1 MSYIRQLYD
10 RYFGTNNNADPDKG
24 GVAVSGI
31 IATPTGNEVFP
42 SAFSQLVVGGH
53 KIFLDEQDML
63 DCPVALL
70 QVDNFVSIGNPVNAR
85 KRLIK
90 LPPEG
95 TVRLSDLPGTNAEI
109 IAEYYEEFNF
119 QGQQGIQGI
128 QGVQGIQGL
137 QGLQG
142 PQGNP
147 GPQGI
152 KGDTGEQGIQGI
164 HGEPG
169 IDGIDGVNG
178 GSSDIKTEYEINTTE
193 PNTWRTPTIGQTLLA
208 DAVSTYH
215 LHDSLGTNVM
225 VVNNSFLYSGYQ
237 TITNDDSI
245 DRLYVVTAHCV
256 AIKSGS
262 ATMAQLGLFAIT
274 HEIEDTEFPGTY
286 IEQET
291 LMSMSDYSMDTLDSY
306 GTPIN
311 HSVWFKI
318 KPGKSLKVSAA
329 VKCPVGSINVSKLMV
344 YSYIAGQ

>member
-128 QGVQGIQGL
+128 QGI
-137 QGLQG
+137 
-142 PQGNP
+142 P
-147 GPQGI
+147 
-152 KGDTGEQGIQGI
+152 
-164 HGEPG
+164 GEPG